1 MTTSQRR
8 LVLGGSLALAA
19 GLMAWAYYLS
29 LVPATHADHDHGI
42 LNLDGG
48 GHLYVQLRDGQTRNL
63 VGRPGKVL
71 VVHFFSSKASGAA
84 AELEEAFRAQE
95 SLKGDK
101 GVEFV
106 QIAEDPS
113 FAALDAWLAENKL
126 VPPSAESLVLDP
138 TGDTTRK
145 LNSKRPLETMIFG
158 ADGKLA
164 SQARGPF
171 DWTSGA
177 LTKIAAAKGGETIE

>member
-1 MTTSQRR
+1 
-8 LVLGGSLALAA
+8 
-19 GLMAWAYYLS
+19 MAWAYYLS
-29 LVPATHADHDHGI
+29 LVPATHPDHDHGI
-42 LNLDGG
+42 LNLDAG
-48 GHLYVQLRDGQTRNL
+48 GHLLVQLRDGKTRNL

-71 VVHFFSSKASGAA
+71 VVPFFSTKAPGAA
-84 AELEEAFRAQE
+84 AELEGAFRAQE
-95 SLKGDK
+95 GLKGDT

-106 QIAEDPS
+106 YIAEDAT

-126 VPPSAESLVLDP
+126 VPPVPASLALDP

-158 ADGKLA
+158 GDGKLA

-171 DWTSGA
+171 DWTVTA
-177 LTKIAAAKGGETIE
+177 PAKIAAAKGGETIE